1 MDTSN
6 NSNNSAGNIEN
17 NQAKSGSKRSFDIA
31 FLAGSSK
38 VENSAPDSAT
48 G

>member
-1 MDTSN
+1 MDMSN
-6 NSNNSAGNIEN
+6 NSNSGGGNIEN

-38 VENSAPDSAT
+38 VEDSAPNSAT

>member
-1 MDTSN
+1 MSN
-6 NSNNSAGNIEN
+6 NSNNSGVSIEN

-38 VENSAPDSAT
+38 VENSAPNSAT

>member
-1 MDTSN
+1 MSN
-6 NSNNSAGNIEN
+6 NSNISGGNIEN

-38 VENSAPDSAT
+38 VEDSAPNSTT